1 VKKLT
6 IFILAAL
13 LSTAAFALPN
23 GQPFKALEGMI
34 DMLAGDVGDLEGR
47 VTALENQ
54 LALLSLDVVTNADAI
69 AAIDDELDLINGMLA
84 QKQDIL
90 NGVCPAGE
98 VIQTFD
104 GQGNLVCLATGN
116 TVNRLIAFKQAFISP
131 NAVKTTSA
139 TCPPGS
145 VAVGGSASYIGGIR
159 STTIT
164 GNQYRAVN
172 NPAAFFAIAIVTVVC
187 LDID

>member
-1 VKKLT
+1 VKK
-6 IFILAAL
+6 ILAFIIAATF
-13 LSTAAFALPN
+13 SITAFALPN

-69 AAIDDELDLINGMLA
+69 AAIEDELDLINGMLA

-90 NGVCPAGE
+90 NGTCPTGE
-98 VIQTFD
+98 VVQDFD
-104 GQGNLVCLATGN
+104 GQGNLTCLAVGN

-139 TCPPGS
+139 TCPFGS

-164 GNQYRAVN
+164 GTQYRAVN
-172 NPAAFFAIAIVTVVC
+172 NPANFFAIVIVTVTC
-187 LDID
+187 LQIN